1 MLARNTQTK
10 ALHWLGRQLFNRND
24 PAAFFDP
31 LLEKL
36 NPMLVQGQTPARVE
50 RVIQETADTRTFVLK
65 PAARWSG
72 FQAGQHVT
80 ICVEINGV
88 QHTRTFSL
96 SSSPEL
102 WKQQGVVTLTIKRLP
117 GGLVT
122 NWLHDNLN
130 SGAVIGLGEAFG
142 DFLLPMPAQPVL
154 FIAGGSGITPVLS
167 HLETMAAQDFPA
179 PVSLLYFVRTQQDI
193 IAAEKLKALESRCS
207 ALTID
212 IFATDETSEPRYL
225 NSKDLSSIPGLKA
238 RQVFLCGPKGLMD
251 LAYGL
256 LHQHGVRKTDI
267 HSTFFSAATPPL
279 NPDLAGQ
286 ALGGTVQFA
295 NSSLEA
301 SSEGDASLLE
311 IAEASGLAPRHGC
324 RMGICF
330 QCSCRKTSGTVINRL
345 TGNISGPGEES
356 IQLCISIPHGP
367 VSIDV

>member
-10 ALHWLGRQLFNRND
+10 ALHWLGKQLFNRND

-36 NPMLVQGQTPARVE
+36 NPMLAQGQTPARVE
-50 RVIQETADTRTFVLK
+50 QVIQQTADTRTFVLK

-96 SSSPEL
+96 SSSPGL
-102 WKQQGVVTLTIKRLP
+102 WKQQGVITLTIKRLP

-122 NWLHDNLN
+122 NWLHNNLS

-142 DFLLPMPAQPVL
+142 DFLLPMP
-154 FIAGGSGITPVLS
+154 
-167 HLETMAAQDFPA
+167 AAQDFPA

-212 IFATDETSEPRYL
+212 IIATDETSEPRYL
-225 NSKDLSSIPGLKA
+225 NSQDLSTVPGLKA

-251 LAYGL
+251 LADEL
-256 LHQHGVRKTDI
+256 LHQHGVKKTDI

-286 ALGGTVQFA
+286 ALGGKVQFA
-295 NSSLEA
+295 HSSLEA